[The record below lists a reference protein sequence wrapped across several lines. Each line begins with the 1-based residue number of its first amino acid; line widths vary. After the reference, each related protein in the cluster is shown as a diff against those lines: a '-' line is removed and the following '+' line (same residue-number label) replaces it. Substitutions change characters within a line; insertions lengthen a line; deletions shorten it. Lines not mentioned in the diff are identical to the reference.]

1 MNRTATLILSLAA
14 IMLAGA
20 AEAQNSTQNSN
31 VNLNRAQNTVNNI
44 SQPTP
49 PTVSTGTAS
58 GVVGTPASQFHPP
71 AANTVRT
78 TPPPP
83 PSH

>member
-1 MNRTATLILSLAA
+1 MGKIGMIFALLA
-14 IMLAGA
+14 MVTVAGA
-20 AEAQNSTQNSN
+20 AEAQNSNL
-31 VNLNRAQNTVNNI
+31 NLNRAQNTVNNI
-44 SQPTP
+44 SQSTP

-58 GVVGTPASQFHPP
+58 GVVGTPTSQFHPP

-83 PSH
+83 PSR